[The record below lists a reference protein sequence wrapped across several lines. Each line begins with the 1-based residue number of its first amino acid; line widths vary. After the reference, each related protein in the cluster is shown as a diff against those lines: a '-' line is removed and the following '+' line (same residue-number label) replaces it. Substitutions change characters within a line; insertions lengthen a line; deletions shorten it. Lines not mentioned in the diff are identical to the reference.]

1 MDNRGR
7 LLESALQLFASRG
20 YDAIGVQEVCEA
32 AGVTKPTL
40 YHYFGNKRGLL
51 AALVQERGAPL
62 LAELS
67 QAAAYA
73 GDLPRSLQQI
83 VATYFQFFAREPML
97 YRLLLASWLAIPENE
112 AFQVVVAFNEE
123 QHRLV
128 EAMFAAATIDHGNM
142 RDRQRTYAATFLGM
156 INTYISMAL
165 QRYVTLNANVQRQAV
180 QQFSYGIYS

>member
-20 YDAIGVQEVCEA
+20 YDAIGVQEVCDT

-51 AALVQERGAPL
+51 EALVQERGGPL
-62 LAELS
+62 LAELRE
-67 QAAAYA
+67 AAAYK
-73 GDLPRSLQQI
+73 GDLPRSLQGI
-83 VATYFQFFAREPML
+83 VATYFQFFAREPAL
-97 YRLLLASWLAIPENE
+97 YRLLLTSWLAIPENE
-112 AFQVVVAFNEE
+112 AFQVVVAFNDE

-128 EAMFAAATIDHGNM
+128 ETLFAAAIVDHGNM
-142 RDRQRTYAATFLGM
+142 RGRQRTYAATFLGM
-156 INTYISMAL
+156 INTYISLAL
-165 QRYVTLNANVQRQAV
+165 QQYVTLDETVQRQAI